1 MNFDI
6 THTQKERLAHIEF
19 KAYFHGRV
27 GRNDLLQRFGIK
39 AAAATRDFAKY
50 NEIAPNNLVY
60 DIRAKHYVPTRD
72 FSPIFEYSTSRV
84 LSTLAEGFGD
94 GLKNNQGDNFIC
106 ENPTQLNEPNL
117 KLVALLSR
125 AVINRNVIEITYCS
139 LSSGETR
146 RKIVP
151 FALVNNGLR
160 MHIRSWDRKRE
171 RFTDFVITRIEDPVV
186 LENELVNEFEMENMD
201 EQWNTKVILEIIPH
215 PRLRHKKT
223 IEKDYCMINGVKR
236 VEVRAALAGYLLRR
250 WNVDCS
256 DNHCLTGDEYHLALG
271 NVDSLSNDI
280 DNIMLAPGFNKF

>member
-1 MNFDI
+1 MTFDI

-50 NEIAPNNLVY
+50 NEIAPYNLVY
-60 DIRAKHYVPTRD
+60 DVRAKHYVPTGD
-72 FSPIFEYSTSRV
+72 FAPIFEYSSSRV

-94 GLKNNQGDNFIC
+94 GLKNNQEEDLIF

-125 AVINRNVIEITYCS
+125 AVINQNVIEITYCS

-146 RKIVP
+146 RAIVP

-160 MHIRSWDRKRE
+160 MHVRAWDRRRG
-171 RFTDFVITRIEDPVV
+171 RFTDFVITRIEDPAV
-186 LENELVNEFEMENMD
+186 LEKELVNEFEMANMD
-201 EQWNTKVILEIIPH
+201 EQWNRKVVLEIIPH
-215 PRLRHKKT
+215 PKLHHKKT
-223 IEKDYCMINGVKR
+223 IEKDYCMTDGVKA

-250 WNVDCS
+250 WNVDCTKEAS
-256 DNHCLTGDEYHLALG
+256 LIGGEYQLWLRNRETLYGAENLA
-271 NVDSLSNDI
+271 I
-280 DNIMLAPGFNKF
+280 APGYKN

>member
-6 THTQKERLAHIEF
+6 TQTQKERLAHIEF

-50 NEIAPNNLVY
+50 SEIAPSNLVY
-60 DIRAKHYVPTRD
+60 DVRAKHYIPTSE
-72 FSPIFEYSTSRV
+72 FTPVFAYSTSRV

-94 GLKNNQGDNFIC
+94 GLKNNQEEDLIF

-125 AVINRNVIEITYCS
+125 AVINQNVIDITYCS

-146 RKIVP
+146 RAIIP

-160 MHIRSWDRKRE
+160 MHVRAWDRRRE
-171 RFTDFVITRIEDPVV
+171 RFTDFVITRIENPVV
-186 LENELVNEFEMENMD
+186 LENDKVNEFEMANMD
-201 EQWNTKVILEIIPH
+201 EQWNRKVVLEIIPH
-215 PRLRHKKT
+215 PRLQHKQT
-223 IEKDYCMINGVKR
+223 IEKDYCMINGIKAI
-236 VEVRAALAGYLLRR
+236 EVRAALAGYLLRR

-256 DNHCLTGDEYHLALG
+256 EHHSLTGDEYHLALK
-271 NVDSLSNDI
+271 NVDSLSSDI
-280 DNIMLAPGFNKF
+280 DNIMLAPGFNKL